1 MNRHAPKALLLAG
14 CLMLALAACK
24 PNVPVPASSPSA
36 PVESPEETVRTFE
49 GVLNLVDTGLDYL
62 VLVDDDGNFY
72 RFNLNGVS
80 TDDLVPRRSC
90 ESQLYRYVE
99 CRGWLHHRHPDRVG
113 KDRITC
119 NRTFFPLETSGCF
132 YLRFDSRSPLCH
144 NEGSVQ

>member
-14 CLMLALAACK
+14 FLMLALAACK

-80 TDDLVPRRSC
+80 TDDLVPGDHVKASYTGTLSA
-90 ESQLYRYVE
+90 EDGS
-99 CRGWLHHRHPDRVG
+99 
-113 KDRITC
+113 ITA
-119 NRTFFPLETSGCF
+119 TLTALEKIA
-132 YLRFDSRSPLCH
+132 
-144 NEGSVQ
+144 